1 MSRYDTELAVVG
13 AGPAGLCAAIEA
25 ARLGVETTI
34 IDEHVRPGGQLF
46 KQIHKFFGSYRHHAG
61 IRGFTIGERLLD
73 EIEKL
78 RVRVLLSSVAF
89 GFFEDST
96 IGVYSSGNV
105 FPFRAEKTVIAA
117 GAIEKPLNFKGW
129 TLPGVMG
136 AGAVQTMINVH
147 GVLPG
152 TRVLMI
158 GSGNVGLIVSY
169 QLVQAGAEIVALIE
183 ALPEVSGWHVHAGKI
198 CRLGVPILLSHTIE
212 QATGRES
219 VEGAVVAE
227 VDSDFRVREGTQ
239 RKLDVDL
246 ICIAVGLRPLIELA
260 RLASCHLEYVPG
272 LGGFLPLHNEHMR
285 TSKEDIYVA
294 GDITGIEEASTAME
308 EGKLAGISAAHALG
322 KLNSETYTM
331 MSRVINT
338 NMHEL
343 RLGTFGDERRK
354 CKDDIVRKFAEQ
366 IIS

>member
-1 MSRYDTELAVVG
+1 MNKYDTELAVVG
-13 AGPAGLCAAIEA
+13 AGPAGLCTAIEA

-61 IRGFTIGERLLD
+61 IRGYTIGQQLLD

-78 RVRVLLSSVAF
+78 GVQVLLSSVAF
-89 GFFEDST
+89 GFFEDGI
-96 IGVYSSGNV
+96 IGMYSSGKV
-105 FPFRAEKTVIAA
+105 FPLRARKSVIAT
-117 GAIEKPLNFKGW
+117 GAIEKPLIFKGW

-169 QLVQAGAEIVALIE
+169 QLIQAGAEVVALVE
-183 ALPEVSGWHVHAGKI
+183 ALPEVSGWHVHAGKV

-219 VEGAVVAE
+219 VEGAVIAE
-227 VDSDFRVREGTQ
+227 VDGDFRVKEGTQ

-246 ICIAVGLRPLIELA
+246 ICVAVGLRPLVELA

-272 LGGFLPLHNEHMR
+272 LGGFLPLHDEHMR

-322 KLNSETYTM
+322 KLNDETYTM

-343 RLGTFGDERRK
+343 RLGTFGEERRK
-354 CKDDIVRKFAEQ
+354 CKEDIVRKFAGRM
-366 IIS
+366 IS

>member
-1 MSRYDTELAVVG
+1 MSTYDTELAVIG

-34 IDEHVRPGGQLF
+34 IDEHARPGGQLF

-61 IRGFTIGERLLD
+61 IRGFTIGEHLLD

-78 RVRVLLSSVAF
+78 GVRVLLNSAAF
-89 GFFEDST
+89 GLFDDGI
-96 IGVYSSGNV
+96 IGVYGSGSIV
-105 FPFRAEKTVIAA
+105 PIRAVKTVLAT
-117 GAIEKPLNFKGW
+117 GAIEKPLSFRGW

-169 QLVQAGAEIVALIE
+169 QLIQAGAEVVALVE
-183 ALPEVSGWHVHAGKI
+183 AMPEVSGWHVHAGKI
-198 CRLGVPILLSHTIE
+198 CRLGVPILLSHTIVE
-212 QATGRES
+212 AKGIDS
-219 VEGAVVAE
+219 VQGAVLSA
-227 VDSDFRVREGTQ
+227 VDSHFSVIEGTE
-239 RKLDVDL
+239 REVNVDL
-246 ICIAVGLRPLIELA
+246 ICIAVGLRPLAELA
-260 RLASCHLEYVPG
+260 RMANCKLCYVSG

-285 TSKEDIYVA
+285 TTQEHVYVA
-294 GDITGIEEASTAME
+294 GDIAGIEEASTAME

-322 KLNSETYTM
+322 KLNGETYTM

-338 NMHEL
+338 NMQEL
-343 RLGTFGDERRK
+343 RLGTFGEERSK
-354 CKDDIVRKFAEQ
+354 CKDAIFIEFAERNN
-366 IIS
+366 S